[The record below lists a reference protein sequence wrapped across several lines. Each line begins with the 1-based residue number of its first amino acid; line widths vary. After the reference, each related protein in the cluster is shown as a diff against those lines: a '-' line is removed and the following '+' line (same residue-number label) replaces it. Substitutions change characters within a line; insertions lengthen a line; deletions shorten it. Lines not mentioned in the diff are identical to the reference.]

1 MTAYGGFFGLELRQG
16 ERDSGGKG
24 SCAHC
29 PAGPW
34 APPRQDARL
43 VRRLYVC
50 ISYIHVVQRT
60 FGSFS
65 LPLFQ
70 THTKVSKGSSHP
82 CLQAAFQIPLS
93 LSWSKA
99 CGYNTLRDGRRDQS
113 RAPSPRALARAPLL
127 PQKVGPRGLSLPGE
141 GSVGPGRGRP
151 LGGVETGPAWPR
163 VYEARTQSKVPEEES
178 ESEVAGATA
187 PVLSAS
193 VCPLNG
199 PRGGGRHGGRR
210 GRDGRTAHPDGH
222 SLITPHQ

>member
-1 MTAYGGFFGLELRQG
+1 MLAVQPVLGHPHNRTRVSYGDFMSASPIYMSYNRPLVP
-16 ERDSGGKG
+16 SP
-24 SCAHC
+24 C
-29 PAGPW
+29 PFSKHIQKYRK
-34 APPRQDARL
+34 APP
-43 VRRLYVC
+43 
-50 ISYIHVVQRT
+50 T
-60 FGSFS
+60 
-65 LPLFQ
+65 
-70 THTKVSKGSSHP
+70 P

-141 GSVGPGRGRP
+141 GNVGPGRGPP

-163 VYEARTQSKVPEEES
+163 VYEARTQSKVPEEEG

-193 VCPLNG
+193 VCPLNSPRASPPCSPPSLAREPQSSGTEGG
-199 PRGGGRHGGRR
+199 PGPGGGGWVGWATEEGGGETGERPTL
-210 GRDGRTAHPDGH
+210 TA
-222 SLITPHQ
+222 TA